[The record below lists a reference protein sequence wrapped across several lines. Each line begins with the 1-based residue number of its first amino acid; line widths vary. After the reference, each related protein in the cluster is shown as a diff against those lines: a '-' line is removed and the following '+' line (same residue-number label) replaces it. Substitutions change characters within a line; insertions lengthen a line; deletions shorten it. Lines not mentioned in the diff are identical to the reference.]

1 MENKINKGFTLI
13 ELMIVVAVIGILAG
27 IAYPSYQDYII
38 RAKRGDAKAAILTV
52 QLAQEKYR
60 ANNTTYGTMAQLDPL
75 ETISGNYVSADEN
88 YTVTVSG
95 NTATAFVITATPRSP
110 FADADCGNLVLTVA
124 AATETKSASAGTKA
138 LCWDR

>member
-1 MENKINKGFTLI
+1 MEHKINKGFTLI

-60 ANNTTYGTMAQLDPL
+60 ANNTTYGTMAQLAPL
-75 ETISGNYVSADEN
+75 KIISGNYVSADEN

-95 NTATAFVITATPRSP
+95 NTSTAFVITATPRSP

-124 AATETKSASAGTKA
+124 TSTETKSASAGTKA